1 MYEKYYSVDQIAAL
15 LAMHPKTIQRY
26 IREGR
31 LKANKLGKNWRVSG
45 HDLSV
50 FLEGSSASTAA
61 GSDLEKGIPGEQ
73 AVISAVIDIPGVDRE
88 QAMRIVNTLTAVL
101 NVKPPGYGRS
111 TLHTQYIE
119 PDRVLRI
126 MLWGNIFFMEA
137 MMSCLSGLTQVTP
150 AENFV

>member
-1 MYEKYYSVDQIAAL
+1 MYEKYYSVEQIAAL

-31 LKANKLGKNWRVSG
+31 LKANKLGRNWRVSG

-50 FLEGSSASTAA
+50 FLEGSPPATA
-61 GSDLEKGIPGEQ
+61 GSSALETRIPGEET
-73 AVISAVIDIPGVDRE
+73 VVSAVIDIPGLDRE

-101 NVKPPGYGRS
+101 NVKPPEYGLS

-119 PDRVLRI
+119 PEGLLRI

-137 MMSCLSGLTQVTP
+137 MLSCLSGLTQVTP
-150 AENFV
+150 A

>member
-15 LAMHPKTIQRY
+15 LKMHPKTIQRY
-26 IREGR
+26 IRECR

-50 FLEGSSASTAA
+50 FLEGSPPAVDTGSAQDTKFSW
-61 GSDLEKGIPGEQ
+61 EE
-73 AVISAVIDIPGVDRE
+73 AVVSAVIDIPGLERE
-88 QAMRIVNTLTAVL
+88 QGMRIVSTLTAVL
-101 NVKPPGYGRS
+101 NAKPPEYGRS

-119 PDRVLRI
+119 PDGLLRI

-150 AENFV
+150 A

>member
-1 MYEKYYSVDQIAAL
+1 MYEKYYSVEQIAAL

-31 LKANKLGKNWRVSG
+31 LKASKLGKNWRVSG

-50 FLEGSSASTAA
+50 FLEGSPPATA
-61 GSDLEKGIPGEQ
+61 GSSTLGTGISNE
-73 AVISAVIDIPGVDRE
+73 ASMVSAVIDIPGLDRE

-101 NVKPPGYGRS
+101 NAKPPEYGRS

-119 PDRVLRI
+119 PEGLLRI
-126 MLWGNIFFMEA
+126 MLWGNILSMEA

-150 AENFV
+150 A

>member
-31 LKANKLGKNWRVSG
+31 LKANKLGKHWRVSG

-50 FLEGSSASTAA
+50 FLEGSPPEADASRTP
-61 GSDLEKGIPGEQ
+61 ETGIPGEA
-73 AVISAVIDIPGVDRE
+73 AVVSAVIDIPGLDRE
-88 QAMRIVNTLTAVL
+88 RAMRIVNTLTAVL
-101 NVKPPGYGRS
+101 NAKPPEYGRS

-119 PDRVLRI
+119 PEGLLRI

-150 AENFV
+150 A